1 MNFAIIGASG
11 NVGRKIIEI
20 LEKSKIS
27 FNDLY
32 LVASKKST
40 GKKIKFREK
49 EIEIENLD
57 NYDFSKAQITIFAA
71 GSNIAKEWA
80 PKAAEKT
87 IVIDNSSFFRMK
99 ENIPLVV
106 PEVNPEALGKHE
118 NIIANPNCST
128 MQMVLVLKPLH
139 DEYKIKRVIVSTYQA
154 VSGAGKE
161 AMDELFAQTKNF
173 LDKKDIVSKN
183 FTKQIAFNLIP
194 HIEVFDIDSYTKEGL
209 KTPKKTKKSL
219 DEKNFV
225 SKNFTKQIAFNLIPH
240 IDVFDKD
247 GYTKE
252 ELKMTNETK
261 KILDEKIE
269 VTATCVRVPVRTG
282 HSESIN
288 IEFEKSY
295 DLENIVKILE
305 NAPGCKVFDDRKDG
319 GYITP
324 LEAENNYT
332 TFISRIRKDNTNP
345 KAINIWVVSDNLLKG
360 AALNTVQIAEH
371 LMKKL

>member
-11 NVGRKIIEI
+11 NVGRKTIKI

-27 FNDLY
+27 FKELY
-32 LVASKKST
+32 LVASKKSA

-49 EIEIENLD
+49 EIEIENLE

-71 GSNIAKEWA
+71 GSQIAKEWA
-80 PKAAEKT
+80 PKAAKKT

-106 PEVNPEALGKHE
+106 PEVNLEALGKHE

-139 DEYKIKRVIVSTYQA
+139 VEYKIKRVIVSTYQA
-154 VSGAGKE
+154 VSGAGKK
-161 AMDELFAQTKNF
+161 AMDELFDQTKNF
-173 LDKKDIVSKN
+173 LDKKI
-183 FTKQIAFNLIP
+183 
-194 HIEVFDIDSYTKEGL
+194 IE
-209 KTPKKTKKSL
+209 
-219 DEKNFV
+219 

-240 IDVFDKD
+240 IDAFDKD

-252 ELKMTNETK
+252 ELKMMNETK

-288 IEFEKSY
+288 IEFEKTY
-295 DLENIVKILE
+295 DLKNIIKILD
-305 NAPGCKVFDDRKDG
+305 NAPGCKVIDDRKDG

-324 LEAENNYT
+324 LEAENDYMT
-332 TFISRIRKDNTNP
+332 YISRIRKDNTNA

-360 AALNTVQIAEH
+360 AALNAVQIAEC
-371 LMKKL
+371 LMKKI

>member
-11 NVGRKIIEI
+11 NVGRKTIEI

-27 FNDLY
+27 FKELF
-32 LVASKKST
+32 LVASAKSA
-40 GKKIKFREK
+40 GEKVKFREK
-49 EIEIENLD
+49 EIEIENLE

-71 GSNIAKEWA
+71 GSEVAKKWVS
-80 PKAAEKT
+80 KAAKKT
-87 IVIDNSSFFRMK
+87 IVIDNSSFFRMQK
-99 ENIPLVV
+99 NIPLVV
-106 PEVNPEALGKHE
+106 PEVNSDALNKHE

-128 MQMVLVLKPLH
+128 VQMVLVLKPLH
-139 DEYKIKRVIVSTYQA
+139 DEYKIKRVVVSTYQA
-154 VSGAGKE
+154 VSGAGKA
-161 AMDELFAQTKNF
+161 AMDELFDQTKNF
-173 LDKKDIVSKN
+173 LDKKNI
-183 FTKQIAFNLIP
+183 
-194 HIEVFDIDSYTKEGL
+194 
-209 KTPKKTKKSL
+209 
-219 DEKNFV
+219 V

-252 ELKMTNETK
+252 ELKMINETK
-261 KILDEKIE
+261 KILDENID

-295 DLENIVKILE
+295 DLENITRILN
-305 NAPGCKVFDDRKDG
+305 NAPGCKVIDDRKDG

-324 LEAENNYT
+324 LEAENDYAT
-332 TFISRIRKDNTNP
+332 YISRIRKDNSNV

-360 AALNTVQIAEH
+360 AALNTIQIAEC
-371 LMKKL
+371 LMKKI